1 MSISERSLSRL
12 IVISPLLTVSLVIAT
27 GTYLYVK
34 RIRDT
39 YSDEQKRYTKEYL
52 IAQKKESENWVKQT
66 IQLLQYSEDNL
77 LVDMKKE
84 LKSRVNLAYD
94 TASYIQDKY
103 KKLSHAVIIKRHIS
117 DSLKRMVWKGNQKN
131 YIWIT
136 DYQGNSILSAD
147 KNLEK
152 RNIIDYKDADGRA
165 IVLEEIQKVRKHTE
179 GYISTRSG
187 KNRAKQIMYVK
198 DFAHYNWFFGSGMY
212 VKQAR
217 ENLKKQQLNLI
228 KSFPTDSFGFI
239 AVFEGKKQIYL
250 SKTAKK
256 YFDEEVKNRILK
268 ESKEKSQ
275 WYDLE
280 DKHIMLYS
288 EKFEPFGW
296 NIIYGFDRSEFDA
309 KLIEDQKRLEVR
321 IRLEMLRIAFGAIV
335 IGLFSIIFSLMFSS
349 HVAGRFKR
357 YREEVEEGKNELEI
371 LNESL
376 ERRIEAGVVEYQ
388 EKDKMLIQ
396 QSKMAEM
403 GDMISMIAHQWRQ
416 PLNQLSY
423 IFMNI
428 EGAYEYKELTPK
440 YLNDKLSEGNK
451 LLGFMS
457 HTIDDFRN
465 FFRPDKQRTEISI
478 SEVVEK
484 TLPLMEQTLEEHG
497 IALHVSY
504 NSDTKVSLFRNEL
517 MQVILNLLK
526 NAKDILVEK
535 DITVPIISIKT
546 YEDDSCVVLEVAD
559 NGGGIDEAIMDKI
572 FTPYFSTKSTSKGTG
587 LGLYMSKTIVEE
599 HLNGIL
605 SVENIDDGACF
616 KIMIQK

>member
-77 LVDMKKE
+77 VVDIKKE

-136 DYQGNSILSAD
+136 DYRGNNILSAD
-147 KNLEK
+147 KNLQK

-165 IVLEEIQKVRKHTE
+165 IVLEEIQKVRKHKE
-179 GYISTRSG
+179 GYINTRFNKKSG
-187 KNRAKQIMYVK
+187 KQIMYVK
-198 DFAHYNWFFGSGMY
+198 DFGHYDWFFGSAMY
-212 VKQAR
+212 IKQAR

-256 YFDEEVKNRILK
+256 YFDKKVENRILK
-268 ESKEKSQ
+268 ESKEKPQ

-280 DKHIMLYS
+280 DKHIMVYS
-288 EKFEPFGW
+288 EKFKPFGW
-296 NIIYGFDRSEFDA
+296 NIVYGFDRSEFDA

-321 IRLEMLRIAFGAIV
+321 IRLEMLRIAFGSIV

-357 YREEVEEGKNELEI
+357 YREEVEEGKNELEG

-440 YLNDKLSEGNK
+440 YLDDKLSEGNK

-465 FFRPDKQRTEISI
+465 FFRPDKQQTQISI
-478 SEVVEK
+478 SEVVAK
-484 TLPLMEQTLEEHG
+484 TLPLMEQILEEHG

-504 NSDTKVSLFRNEL
+504 DSDTKVSLFRNEL

-526 NAKDILVEK
+526 NAKDILIEK

-546 YEDDSCVVLEVAD
+546 YEGELFVALEVSD
-559 NGGGIDEAIMDKI
+559 NGGGIDEEIMGKI

>member
-34 RIRDT
+34 RIRDN
-39 YSDEQKRYTKEYL
+39 YNDEQNRYKNEYL
-52 IAQKKESENWVKQT
+52 IAQKSESENWVKQT

-77 LVDMKKE
+77 ITDIKKE

-136 DYQGNSILSAD
+136 DYRGNNILSAD

-165 IVLEEIQKVRKHTE
+165 IVLEEIQMVRKHKE
-179 GYISTRSG
+179 GYINTRSNK
-187 KNRAKQIMYVK
+187 KNGKQIMYLR
-198 DFAHYNWFFGSGMY
+198 DFGHYDWFFGSGMHI
-212 VKQAR
+212 KQAR
-217 ENLKKQQLNLI
+217 EELKKQQLNLI
-228 KSFPTDSFGFI
+228 KSFPTDSLGFI

-256 YFDEEVKNRILK
+256 YFDKEVETSILK
-268 ESKEKSQ
+268 HSKKKPQ

-280 DKHIMLYS
+280 DKHIMAYS
-288 EKFEPFGW
+288 EKFKPFSW
-296 NIIYGFDRSEFDA
+296 NIIYGFDRSKFDA

-321 IRLEMLRIAFGAIV
+321 IRLEMLRIAFGSLV
-335 IGLFSIIFSLMFSS
+335 IGFLSIVFSLMFSS
-349 HVAGRFKR
+349 HVAGRFKH
-357 YREEVEEGKNELEI
+357 YREEVEEGKNELEG

-376 ERRIEAGVVEYQ
+376 EKRIEAGVIEYQ

-465 FFRPDKQRTEISI
+465 FFRPDKQQSIMSI
-478 SEVVEK
+478 SEVVSK
-484 TLPLMEQTLEEHG
+484 TLPLMEQILEEHG

-504 NSDTKVSLFRNEL
+504 DSDTKVSLFRNEL

-526 NAKDILVEK
+526 NAKDILIEK

-546 YEDDSCVVLEVAD
+546 YEGELFIGLEVSD
-559 NGGGIDEAIMDKI
+559 NGGGIDEEIMSKI

-605 SVENIDDGACF
+605 SVENINDGACF